1 MTGQAEVDSQQ
12 RVLRF
17 RTGAAMPA
25 RLGAEQLKDET
36 TAVIELV
43 KNAYDADATEVTVEF
58 SESDGQKIVIQDNG
72 SGMTENDLSSK
83 WMWLATENKVR
94 EDRSPIFRRRRL
106 GQKGVGRFAA
116 QKLGHKL
123 ILRTRAEGLSHVLK
137 VAFDWDELD
146 DKREL
151 SDYTFP
157 VKSRKPDN
165 FEPSHGTR
173 LIIYPLRAH
182 WKKARLQKLRDQLA
196 YLIDPETTAT
206 DFKIRFQTPWPDLNG
221 PLENPL
227 AGIETHRLEFQIT
240 ADGREELLIHVQNIG
255 TDRRSSQAIP
265 PAFGSIRGR
274 LRYYGQGLTQS
285 ARARGG
291 DSDADWNVGV
301 RIFRDGCR
309 VRPYGEPG
317 PEGDWLQIYR
327 MRYLKGSRFRLKPHY
342 LEGTIHIS
350 KDDNPLLRDTTSREG
365 LTENDAYSGLIEYV
379 KDKIACLSDLLR
391 EEELREE
398 RSRLHERYDAALE
411 PLTAGLSQVR
421 SEEYRSAVESAD
433 KQMRRKLLVQPIA
446 IVLNTHWECLD
457 CHDSWKV
464 PKELSPA
471 CCRQFSVGRDGASTN
486 KHGCG
491 STNIRRKENVRSG
504 ESPGSSLSLE
514 DVMTGTPAYVSGIQ
528 LRPIIDWEM
537 GENDDEAEVR
547 EDRRQLAVNGR
558 HQAFRAA
565 DALDGNVTVE
575 GTTLEALRGV
585 AALTIHVV
593 DAASS
598 AWGRWHCKR
607 EHNDFE
613 VFRARYAEL
622 KSACLSNLTTSEDQ
636 SMALT
641 GTR

>member
-1 MTGQAEVDSQQ
+1 MLAQEHIEPEG

-58 SESDGQKIVIQDNG
+58 SESDGQRIVIQDNG

-123 ILRTRAEGLSHVLK
+123 ILRTRTEGLIHVLK

-173 LIIYPLRAH
+173 LIICPLRTH

-206 DFKIRFQTPWPDLNG
+206 DFKIHFQTPWSDLNG

-227 AGIETHRLEFQIT
+227 AGIETHRLEFQI
-240 ADGREELLIHVQNIG
+240 AVNGREMVQIHVQNTG
-255 TDRRSSQAIP
+255 TERRTSKLTP
-265 PAFGSIRGR
+265 LAFGSIRGR
-274 LRYYGQGLTQS
+274 LRYYGQGLAQS
-285 ARARGG
+285 ARARSG

-365 LTENDAYSGLIEYV
+365 LGENDAYFALIEYV

-391 EEELREE
+391 EEELRDE
-398 RSRLHERYDAALE
+398 RSRLHERYDKALE
-411 PLTAGLSQVR
+411 SLTAGLGQVR
-421 SEEYRSAVESAD
+421 SEEYRSAVENAD
-433 KQMRRKLLVQPIA
+433 KQVRSRLLRQPII
-446 IVLNTHWECLD
+446 IVQNTHWECVD
-457 CHDSWKV
+457 CRDSWKV
-464 PKELSPA
+464 PKELTPT
-471 CCRQFSVGRDGASTN
+471 CCREFSVGRE
-486 KHGCG
+486 
-491 STNIRRKENVRSG
+491 RR
-504 ESPGSSLSLE
+504 P
-514 DVMTGTPAYVSGIQ
+514 
-528 LRPIIDWEM
+528 
-537 GENDDEAEVR
+537 DE
-547 EDRRQLAVNGR
+547 
-558 HQAFRAA
+558 
-565 DALDGNVTVE
+565 
-575 GTTLEALRGV
+575 
-585 AALTIHVV
+585 
-593 DAASS
+593 
-598 AWGRWHCKR
+598 
-607 EHNDFE
+607 
-613 VFRARYAEL
+613 
-622 KSACLSNLTTSEDQ
+622 
-636 SMALT
+636 
-641 GTR
+641 